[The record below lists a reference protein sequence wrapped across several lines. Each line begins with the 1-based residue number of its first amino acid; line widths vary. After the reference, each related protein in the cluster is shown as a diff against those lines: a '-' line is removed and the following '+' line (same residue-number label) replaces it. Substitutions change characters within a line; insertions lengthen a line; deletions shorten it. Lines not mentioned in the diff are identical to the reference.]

1 MRLLDTLES
10 LGLAPGS
17 GVCYGPPTMPADAK
31 GMNGHILVVDD
42 DRETCELVTEVLEHE
57 GFRVTALTSAFA
69 ALARVADA
77 DFDAVLTDLG
87 MAEMDG
93 IALCQRILEARPDLP
108 VLVGTG
114 QGSLETAIAAMRA
127 GAYDFVTKPFD
138 PKLLAISVGRGVA
151 HHRLRNE
158 LKRLRQN
165 IASQAVSGFV
175 GDSAAMRKVG
185 ELVSRVADSDAS
197 VLIQGET
204 GTGKELVAR
213 RIHSSGKRRT
223 GPFIAINCAAV
234 PHALIESELFG
245 HARGAFTDARTER
258 TGLFVEAN
266 GGTLFLDE
274 VGELPLETQPKLLRA
289 LQERS
294 VRPVGSNSE
303 QSFDVRVVAATN
315 RDLEYEVFEKR
326 FREDLYYRINVV
338 TIELP
343 PLRNRGGDVLE
354 IAQYL
359 LGRFAER
366 AGKPPLTLSPGAA
379 EKLVAYAWPGNV
391 RELENCLERGVAL
404 ARFNQL
410 TAEDLPDKIRNFRAE
425 KFVVAADDPTEVVTL
440 EALEKSYI
448 VRVLSL
454 VGGNKSQAAQMLGVD
469 RRTLY
474 RKLARYENPGMAE
487 TDGESE

>member
-1 MRLLDTLES
+1 M
-10 LGLAPGS
+10 AS
-17 GVCYGPPTMPADAK
+17 GTV
-31 GMNGHILVVDD
+31 NGHILVVDD
-42 DRETCELVTEVLEHE
+42 DRETCELVKEVLEHE
-57 GFRVTALTSAFA
+57 GFKVTALTSAFA
-69 ALARVADA
+69 ALARVVDE

-87 MAEMDG
+87 MAELDG

-114 QGSLETAIAAMRA
+114 QGSMETAIAAMRA

-138 PKLLAISVGRGVA
+138 PKLLALSVGRAVQN
-151 HHRLRNE
+151 HRLRNE

-165 IASQAVSGFV
+165 IASLAMPGFI
-175 GDSAAMRKVG
+175 GHSAAMRRVA
-185 ELVSRVADSDAS
+185 ELVARVTDSDAS

-213 RIHSSGKRRT
+213 LIHSSGRRRN
-223 GPFIAINCAAV
+223 GPFVAINCAAV

-258 TGLFVEAN
+258 TGLFVGAN

-274 VGELPLETQPKLLRA
+274 IAELPLETQPKLLRA
-289 LQERS
+289 LQERT
-294 VRPVGSNSE
+294 VRPVGSNVE
-303 QSFDVRVVAATN
+303 QSFDVRIVAATN

-354 IAQYL
+354 IAQHL

-366 AGKPPLTLSPGAA
+366 AGKPPLILSAGAA

-404 ARFNQL
+404 ARFDQL
-410 TAEDLPDKIRNFRAE
+410 TAEDLPDKIRNYRAE
-425 KFVVAADDPTEVVTL
+425 KFVVAADDPTQVVTL
-440 EALEKSYI
+440 ENLEKSYI
-448 VRVLSL
+448 LRVLTL

-474 RKLARYENPGMAE
+474 RKLARYQHPA
-487 TDGESE
+487 TAAADADDDG

>member
-1 MRLLDTLES
+1 MTGR
-10 LGLAPGS
+10 
-17 GVCYGPPTMPADAK
+17 
-31 GMNGHILVVDD
+31 ILVVDD
-42 DRETCELVTEVLEHE
+42 DKETCELVTELLEHS
-57 GFRVTALTSAFA
+57 GFTVTALTSAVE
-69 ALARVADA
+69 ALARVVEE

-93 IALCQRILEARPDLP
+93 IVLCQRILEARPDMP
-108 VLVGTG
+108 VVVGTG
-114 QGSLETAIAAMRA
+114 QGSLEAAIGAMRA

-138 PKLLAISVGRGVA
+138 PKLLGLSLSRAVQN
-151 HHRLRNE
+151 HRLRSE

-165 IASQAVSGFV
+165 IASLASPGFI
-175 GDSAAMRKVG
+175 GRSPAMRRVS
-185 ELVSRVADSDAS
+185 ELVARVADSDAS

-213 RIHSSGKRRT
+213 LIHSSAKRRA
-223 GPFIAINCAAV
+223 GPFVAVNCAAV

-245 HARGAFTDARTER
+245 HARGAFTDARTQR
-258 TGLFVEAN
+258 TGLFLEAN

-274 VGELPLETQPKLLRA
+274 IGELPLETQPKLLRA
-289 LQERS
+289 LQERT
-294 VRPVGSNSE
+294 VRPVGANTE
-303 QSFDVRVVAATN
+303 QPFDVRVVAATN

-354 IAQYL
+354 IAQHL
-359 LGRFAER
+359 LARFAER
-366 AGKPPLTLSPGAA
+366 AGKPALVLSPGAA
-379 EKLVAYAWPGNV
+379 EKLVAYSWPGNV

-404 ARFNQL
+404 ARFDQV
-410 TAEDLPDKIRNFRAE
+410 TVEDLPEKIREFRAE

-440 EALEKSYI
+440 EQLEKSYI
-448 VRVLSL
+448 LRVLSL
-454 VGGNKSQAAQMLGVD
+454 MGGNKSQAAQLLGVD

-474 RKLARYENPGMAE
+474 RKLARYDGSSASAAE
-487 TDGESE
+487 ADAEKD

>member
-1 MRLLDTLES
+1 M
-10 LGLAPGS
+10 PG
-17 GVCYGPPTMPADAK
+17 DAK

-69 ALARVADA
+69 ALARVADE

-165 IASQAVSGFV
+165 IASQAMTGFV
-175 GDSAAMRKVG
+175 GDSAAMRKVS

-223 GPFIAINCAAV
+223 GPFVAINCAAV

-258 TGLFVEAN
+258 TGLFVEAT

-289 LQERS
+289 LQERT

-354 IAQYL
+354 IAQFL

-440 EALEKSYI
+440 ETLEKSYI
-448 VRVLSL
+448 LRVLSL

-474 RKLARYENPGMAE
+474 RKLARYENPASAQA
-487 TDGESE
+487 DGESE

>member
-1 MRLLDTLES
+1 MTGR
-10 LGLAPGS
+10 
-17 GVCYGPPTMPADAK
+17 
-31 GMNGHILVVDD
+31 ILVVDD
-42 DRETCELVTEVLEHE
+42 DRETCELVTELLEHG
-57 GFRVTALTSAFA
+57 GFTVTALTSAVE
-69 ALARVADA
+69 ALARVVED

-93 IALCQRILEARPDLP
+93 IVLCQRILQARPDMP
-108 VLVGTG
+108 VVVGTG
-114 QGSLETAIAAMRA
+114 QGSLDAAISAMRA

-138 PKLLAISVGRGVA
+138 PKLLALSLSRAVQN
-151 HHRLRNE
+151 HRLRSE

-165 IASQAVSGFV
+165 IASLFAPGVV
-175 GDSAAMRKVG
+175 GRSPAMRRVS
-185 ELVSRVADSDAS
+185 ELVARVADSDAS

-204 GTGKELVAR
+204 GTGKELIAR
-213 RIHSSGKRRT
+213 LIHSSAKRRT
-223 GPFIAINCAAV
+223 GPFVAVNCAAV

-245 HARGAFTDARTER
+245 HARGAFTDARTQR
-258 TGLFVEAN
+258 TGLFLEAD

-274 VGELPLETQPKLLRA
+274 IGELPLETQPKLLRA
-289 LQERS
+289 LQERT
-294 VRPVGSNSE
+294 VRPVGANTE
-303 QSFDVRVVAATN
+303 QAFDVRVVASTN

-359 LGRFAER
+359 LARLAER
-366 AGKPPLTLSPGAA
+366 AGKPSLALSPGAA
-379 EKLVAYAWPGNV
+379 EKLVAYSWPGNV

-404 ARFNQL
+404 ARFDQL
-410 TAEDLPDKIRNFRAE
+410 TAEDLPEKIREFRAE

-440 EALEKSYI
+440 EQLEKSYI
-448 VRVLSL
+448 LRVLSL
-454 VGGNKSQAAQMLGVD
+454 MGGNKSQAAQLLGVD

-474 RKLARYENPGMAE
+474 RKLARYEGSSPSKAAADDE
-487 TDGESE
+487 LD